1 MPEELIRGSQWW
13 VFSPF
18 RVAQELSSCQLLPNL
33 MTRAYWINLFSCL
46 ETTFVSRI
54 WLHLTYFKVTFGA
67 KFKWGSVLGHSRHK
81 KGSKWAF
88 LSQRWLKPR
97 FSFHL
102 VTHRLTSKSALLI
115 HKKIKRKLFLF
126 NTLPQEHSDI
136 YESLL
141 LYWHHSWSHLNNA

>member
-1 MPEELIRGSQWW
+1 MQMPEELIRGSQWW

-54 WLHLTYFKVTFGA
+54 WLHLTYILQFKRRKVG
-67 KFKWGSVLGHSRHK
+67 LGHSRHQR
-81 KGSKWAF
+81 GSKWAF
-88 LSQRWLKPR
+88 LSHRWLKPR

-115 HKKIKRKLFLF
+115 HKNQEKTFLF

-136 YESLL
+136 WESLL